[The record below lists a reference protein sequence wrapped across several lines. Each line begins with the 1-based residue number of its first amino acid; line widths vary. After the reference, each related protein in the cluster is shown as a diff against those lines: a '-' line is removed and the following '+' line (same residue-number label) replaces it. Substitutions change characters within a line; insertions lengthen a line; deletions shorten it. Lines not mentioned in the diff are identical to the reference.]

1 MTLTKN
7 DLEAIGTVVD
17 EKLQGTERHLRTEID
32 KGFVDIRKEMREGF
46 EKQHK
51 SRERHFADLKILME
65 TNYVS
70 REEFEQVKEALQN
83 EVDELRKEIN
93 QLKQSQP
100 S

>member
-17 EKLQGTERHLRTEID
+17 EKLRSTEQRLRTE
-32 KGFVDIRKEMREGF
+32 FVDIRKEMREGF